1 MKSETTRDTA
11 DRADAG
17 CRMGRDSML
26 VRRRSSVAMLQF
38 IVSRAHA
45 RGSHAMLPA
54 ANTRRVSR
62 SGSNQFVGGV
72 ELCRDD
78 RRTDSSL
85 IGNAPATGD
94 RHVART

>member
-1 MKSETTRDTA
+1 
-11 DRADAG
+11 
-17 CRMGRDSML
+17 
-26 VRRRSSVAMLQF
+26 MLQF
-38 IVSRAHA
+38 IVSSAHA
-45 RGSHAMLPA
+45 RGSHAMLRD

-62 SGSNQFVGGV
+62 SGSCQFVGSA

-85 IGNAPATGD
+85 IGSDPITRD